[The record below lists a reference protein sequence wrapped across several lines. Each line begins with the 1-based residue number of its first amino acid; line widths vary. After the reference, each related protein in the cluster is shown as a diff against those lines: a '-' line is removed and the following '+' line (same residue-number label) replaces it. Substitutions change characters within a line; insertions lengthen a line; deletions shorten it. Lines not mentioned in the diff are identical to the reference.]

1 MTRTELTRL
10 VRKLYHRRRLASELP
25 DIELRLA
32 TYLELN
38 GISKL
43 AVPGYRVEV
52 KEEGL
57 LITETP
63 KIDENQL
70 SLIPGYFCLETQR

>member
-1 MTRTELTRL
+1 MTQTELSRL
-10 VRKLYHRRRLASELP
+10 VRKLYHRRRLAAELP
-25 DIELRLA
+25 DIEVRLA
-32 TYLELN
+32 TYLEIN

-43 AVPGYRVEV
+43 SVSGFLVEM

-63 KIDENQL
+63 RIDETQL
-70 SLIPGYFCLETQR
+70 SLIPDDFCLEIHL